1 MAVMRGAE
9 GVVKTLERYET
20 ELVVGYIGH
29 STHELAD
36 AIKHESGLEAV
47 CPVTE
52 LAGSHIVNAY
62 NFLRGK
68 PAAVGL
74 WHTCGTLLITG
85 GVYEGLVSRI
95 PSVHIGLNVDGSFK
109 DREAIQEMPNEEVFR
124 ALTRRTLRA
133 ERPDKLPEAIHR
145 AFQAAT
151 GSPAGPT
158 FVDIPFDITIDEA
171 EMTIPTGWQAP
182 TGRSAADPEAVARA
196 AELLVNAQSPV
207 MLIGGGAALSGADE
221 EVRELAELL
230 GIPVTTT
237 YTAQG
242 ILSEEHP
249 LALGT
254 SGTLG
259 WSCANAAT
267 ENADVV
273 LAVGT
278 RIADWG
284 YAQAYAGKIP
294 GQLIH
299 IDTDS
304 AQVGGFYIPEVGM
317 VADAKTAL
325 AQLIAAV
332 EAADGFEADS
342 YENRPTFGPARDAKE
357 RWIAEMRTRAESD
370 EFPLSP
376 WRVMRDVQAQLG
388 EDDIIVTDTGNNTGW
403 VFQGTIARKKHRLL
417 LSFGAGVLGAGFPMG
432 IGAKLAEPESNV
444 VVALGDG
451 GFQYATNEIATAMR
465 HELAI
470 VVVVFD
476 DGYYGAN
483 NGFMNYLYDRTSWV
497 ELNNPDYVALAKAY
511 GAQGERIES
520 ADQIGDAVKRGIES
534 GTVYVI
540 DAPINAAHEYPA
552 TGVGP
557 TIRWEPRQWPADVVG
572 TQAPTKF
579 SAQAPATA

>member
-9 GVVKTLERYET
+9 AVVRTLEQYET
-20 ELVVGYIGH
+20 ELLVGYIGH
-29 STHELAD
+29 STHEIAD
-36 AIKHESGLEAV
+36 TITHDSEIKAV

-62 NFLRGK
+62 NFLRGR

-74 WHTCGTLLITG
+74 WHTCGSLLVTG
-85 GVYEGLVSRI
+85 GLYEGMVSRI

-109 DREAIQEMPNEEVFR
+109 DREGIQEMPNEEVFR
-124 ALTRRTLRA
+124 PLTRRTLRA
-133 ERPDKLPEAIHR
+133 ERPDKLPEALHR

-151 GSPAGPT
+151 GTPAGPT
-158 FVDIPFDITIDEA
+158 FVDVPFDITVDEA
-171 EMTIPTGWQAP
+171 EMTIPTGWQEP
-182 TGRSAADPEAVARA
+182 SRRSAADPEDVARA
-196 AELLVNAQSPV
+196 AALLVNAERPL
-207 MLIGGGAALSGADE
+207 MLVGGGAASSGAAA
-221 EVRELAELL
+221 EVLELAELL

-249 LALGT
+249 LSLGT

-259 WSCANAAT
+259 WSCANEAT
-267 ENADVV
+267 ESADVV
-273 LAVGT
+273 LALGT

-299 IDTDS
+299 VDVDS
-304 AQVGGFYIPEVGM
+304 GQLGGFYIPEIGM
-317 VADAKTAL
+317 VADARTAL
-325 AQLIAAV
+325 RQLIEAV
-332 EAADGFEADS
+332 KADSGYVPDS
-342 YENRPTFGPARDAKE
+342 YENRPAFAAARDSKA
-357 RWIAEMRTRAESD
+357 RWMETMEARKDSD

-376 WRVMRDVQAQLG
+376 WRVMADVQGQLNP
-388 EDDIIVTDTGNNTGW
+388 DDILVTDTGNNTGW
-403 VFQGTIARKKHRLL
+403 VFQGTISTQQHRLL

-432 IGAKLAEPESNV
+432 IGAKLAEPDKNV

-451 GFQYATNEIATAMR
+451 GFQYATNEIPTALR
-465 HELAI
+465 HNLPI
-470 VVVVFD
+470 TVVVFN

-483 NGFMNYLYDRTSWV
+483 NGFMQHLYGRTSWV
-497 ELNNPDYVALAKAY
+497 GLNNPDYAALAKAY
-511 GAQGERIES
+511 GADGEKIES
-520 ADQIGDAVKRGIES
+520 PDQLGEAVRRGVDS

-540 DAPINAAHEYPA
+540 DCPINPEIGYPA

-557 TIRWEPRQWPADVVG
+557 TIRWEPRTWPADVVG

-579 SAQAPATA
+579 SAQTPVA